1 MSTSEILISLIS
13 GGLSITLG
21 YFLGR
26 SKMRAEVSKILA
38 ETKTITDNHEINL
51 SEFYKQEVLE
61 LIQEVKAL
69 KAEIEKERIISE
81 ECYESI
87 AALRQDYD
95 ILLAEVNKLKAK
107 HKNNDSSK
115 LD

>member
-26 SKMRAEVSKILA
+26 SKMRAEISKILA
-38 ETKTITDNHEINL
+38 ETKTITDNHEIYL
-51 SEFYKQEVLE
+51 SKFYKQEVLE
-61 LIQEVKAL
+61 LIKEVKDL
-69 KAEIEKERIISE
+69 KEQIEKERVISE

-87 AALRQDYD
+87 AALREDYN
-95 ILLAEVNKLKAK
+95 ILLDEVNKLK
-107 HKNNDSSK
+107 SK
-115 LD
+115 K